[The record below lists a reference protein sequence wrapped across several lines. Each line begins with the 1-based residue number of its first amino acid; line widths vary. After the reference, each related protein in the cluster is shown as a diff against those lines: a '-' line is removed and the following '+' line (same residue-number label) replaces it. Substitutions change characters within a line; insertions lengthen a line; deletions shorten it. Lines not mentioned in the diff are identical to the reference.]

1 MTKHNTA
8 RSRTSLNITQQSYQF
23 FNQILEILS
32 SQNGILIIDIWN
44 SALEIQNLVNVC
56 LKTSE
61 QLLTLQSLVSALLKS
76 IELIP
81 LNRTKSNTEIFVSSI
96 IEQMLHNLR
105 TEPFEFVR

>member
-23 FNQILEILS
+23 FNQILEILT

-44 SALEIQNLVNVC
+44 SALEIRNLVNVC

-61 QLLTLQSLVSALLKS
+61 QLQTLQSLVSALLKS
-76 IELIP
+76 IEL
-81 LNRTKSNTEIFVSSI
+81 NRSI
-96 IEQMLHNLR
+96 
-105 TEPFEFVR
+105 EFG